1 MHIVYMLTF
10 RHSYTEKVFF
20 KNVLLG
26 YSLVRLRKI
35 NSLRLVW
42 MWWCM
47 PLILALKR
55 HRQIGFYEFKVSLV
69 NIGNFRPANAT

>member
-1 MHIVYMLTF
+1 MHIVCMLTF
-10 RHSYTEKVFF
+10 RHSYTEKIFF

-26 YSLVRLRKI
+26 YSLVRQRKI
-35 NSLRLVW
+35 NNLRLIW

-55 HRQIGFYEFKVSLV
+55 HRQTGFYEFKVSLV
-69 NIGNFRPANAT
+69 NIRNFRPANAI